1 MPDCGILKQQAQHVK
16 LQAHRTGGS
25 ARCIPTIHDPK
36 GKLIL
41 EKQVK
46 DVYNNSARLK
56 ELMTASPMTAAQHA
70 AINRKRIRDRRMLE
84 DARERR
90 SSANELF

>member
-1 MPDCGILKQQAQHVK
+1 M
-16 LQAHRTGGS
+16 
-25 ARCIPTIHDPK
+25 
-36 GKLIL
+36 

-46 DVYNNSARLK
+46 DIYNNTARLK
-56 ELMTASPMTAAQHA
+56 ELMTASPMSAAQHA
-70 AINRKRIRDRRMLE
+70 AINRKRIHDRRMLE

>member
-1 MPDCGILKQQAQHVK
+1 M
-16 LQAHRTGGS
+16 
-25 ARCIPTIHDPK
+25 
-36 GKLIL
+36 

-46 DVYNNSARLK
+46 DVYNNGARLK

>member
-1 MPDCGILKQQAQHVK
+1 MQ
-16 LQAHRTGGS
+16 LQAHRAGRVGHEADGPSLTQKKG
-25 ARCIPTIHDPK
+25 TILD
-36 GKLIL
+36 
-41 EKQVK
+41 KQVK
-46 DVYNNSARLK
+46 DVYDNSARLK

>member
-1 MPDCGILKQQAQHVK
+1 M
-16 LQAHRTGGS
+16 
-25 ARCIPTIHDPK
+25 
-36 GKLIL
+36 

-46 DVYNNSARLK
+46 DIYNNTARLK
-56 ELMTASPMTAAQHA
+56 ELMTASPMSAAQHA
-70 AINRKRIRDRRMLE
+70 AINRKRIHDRHMLE